1 MTDTDKDKD
10 KGMVPGP
17 ETPGGNASG
26 PAVQGRA
33 PRWMRWLLIGS
44 LTVNL
49 LVAGTLVGAIF
60 DGGRG
65 GSRGGITDIGLGPFT
80 EALSREDR
88 AALRDDFV
96 ARVPN
101 FRKDRRQDRRDAA
114 ALLAQLQA
122 QTLDE
127 AALRATFAAQ
137 RARIAARVDV
147 GQDLLIA
154 RIVAMS
160 PEQRA
165 AFAGRLAQAM
175 RDMRAPGGKPDAG
188 PAAP

>member
-1 MTDTDKDKD
+1 MTDT
-10 KGMVPGP
+10 GNGSTPGP
-17 ETPGGNASG
+17 ETPGGSAPG
-26 PAVQGRA
+26 PVLDARA

-49 LVAGTLVGAIF
+49 LVAGTLVGAMF

-65 GSRGGITDIGLGPFT
+65 GPRGGITDIGLGPFT
-80 EALSREDR
+80 EALSREDK
-88 AALRDDFV
+88 AALRDAFV

-114 ALLAQLQA
+114 ALLAQLQS

-127 AALRATFAAQ
+127 AALRATFEAQ

-160 PEQRA
+160 PEERA
-165 AFAGRLAQAM
+165 AFAARLAKAM
-175 RDMRAPGGKPDAG
+175 RGKGAAEGAAGKDASAP
-188 PAAP
+188 

>member
-1 MTDTDKDKD
+1 MTDTDN
-10 KGMVPGP
+10 GMLPGP
-17 ETPGGNASG
+17 EEPGGDGSG

-44 LTVNL
+44 LTANL
-49 LVAGTLVGAIF
+49 LVIGTVAGALF
-60 DGGRG
+60 DGDGPRG
-65 GSRGGITDIGLGPFT
+65 LRGGITDIGLGPFT
-80 EALSREDR
+80 EALSREDK
-88 AALRDDFV
+88 AALRDAFV

-101 FRKDRRQDRRDAA
+101 FRKDRRQDRRDAV

-122 QTLDE
+122 QPLDE
-127 AALRATFAAQ
+127 AALRATFEAQ

-160 PEQRA
+160 PEERA

-175 RDMRAPGGKPDAG
+175 RDMRAPGGKPGAG
-188 PAAP
+188 SAAP